1 MLPSLKKKRLLLPE
15 AGPWLSPAHRQMP
28 AEGALRR
35 LAQDALVLFEF
46 ARNERG
52 FRPQSGRIIFEKGD
66 QRANSDEPADRV
78 KPLWLWKVFRPVWIS
93 GTFHCGCGRC
103 FAQSGSPAPWSR
115 RSAMEFSSAEK
126 NSSRGLTR
134 SRSASRSRESSFRAS
149 AWPLTKMSKPGSS
162 PSTTMY
168 KLAAISLSLATLQWC
183 S

>member
-35 LAQDALVLFEF
+35 LAQDALVLLEF
-46 ARNERG
+46 ARNGRG

-93 GTFHCGCGRC
+93 GTLVEEERHGVLIGRKKLQQRTYPESLGKSFQGIFVPSQCVAVDKDVKTRVIPFHDDVQAGCH
-103 FAQSGSPAPWSR
+103 
-115 RSAMEFSSAEK
+115 
-126 NSSRGLTR
+126 
-134 SRSASRSRESSFRAS
+134 
-149 AWPLTKMSKPGSS
+149 
-162 PSTTMY
+162 
-168 KLAAISLSLATLQWC
+168 
-183 S
+183 